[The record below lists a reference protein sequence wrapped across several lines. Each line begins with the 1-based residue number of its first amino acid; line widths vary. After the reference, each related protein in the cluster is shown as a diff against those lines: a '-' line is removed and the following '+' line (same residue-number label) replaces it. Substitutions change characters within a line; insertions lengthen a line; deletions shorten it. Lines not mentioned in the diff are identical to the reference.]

1 MTSGKSN
8 VKFYL
13 NILEVS
19 GKDITNTYVNDIRR
33 HLDDR
38 NLNYNF
44 DIVTNEEFYDT
55 NKHTMY
61 GGKSTFP
68 YRHFEK
74 TFDNIR
80 NTLQFSSKPSI
91 ETHPT
96 PIEINTYTPDE
107 SVDTPDESVDIH
119 DESVDTP
126 DESVDIHDEYVDI
139 HDEYVEEKVPRT
151 NSIVDRLV
159 KYNPLELNGTKTKHS
174 IEITKPE
181 SIILNVPSDYSGVIH
196 ILLTI
201 DVKNTENIIEGGI
214 TQLNQFLESYPINK
228 KEN

>member
-107 SVDTPDESVDIH
+107 SVDTPDESVDTP

-126 DESVDIHDEYVDI
+126 DES
-139 HDEYVEEKVPRT
+139 VEEKVPRT

-228 KEN
+228 KED

>member
-19 GKDITNTYVNDIRR
+19 GKDITNTYVNDIRI

-44 DIVTNEEFYDT
+44 DIVTNEDFYDT

-91 ETHPT
+91 ETQPT
-96 PIEINTYTPDE
+96 PIEINTYTLDESVDTLDE
-107 SVDTPDESVDIH
+107 SVDTPDESVDN
-119 DESVDTP
+119 P
-126 DESVDIHDEYVDI
+126 DENIDTTDEP
-139 HDEYVEEKVPRT
+139 VEEKVTRT

-159 KYNPLELNGTKTKHS
+159 KYNPLELDGTKTKHS

-201 DVKNTENIIEGGI
+201 DVKNKENVIEGGI

-228 KEN
+228 KED

>member
-107 SVDTPDESVDIH
+107 SVDTPDESV
-119 DESVDTP
+119 
-126 DESVDIHDEYVDI
+126 
-139 HDEYVEEKVPRT
+139 EEKVPRT

-228 KEN
+228 KED

>member
-44 DIVTNEEFYDT
+44 DIVTNEDFYDT

-91 ETHPT
+91 ETQPT
-96 PIEINTYTPDE
+96 PIEINTYTLDE
-107 SVDTPDESVDIH
+107 SVDTPDESVDN
-119 DESVDTP
+119 P
-126 DESVDIHDEYVDI
+126 DENIDTTDEP
-139 HDEYVEEKVPRT
+139 VEEKVTRT

-159 KYNPLELNGTKTKHS
+159 KYNPLELDGTKTKHS

-201 DVKNTENIIEGGI
+201 DVKNKENVIEGGI

-228 KEN
+228 KED

>member
-107 SVDTPDESVDIH
+107 SVDTPDESVD
-119 DESVDTP
+119 TP
-126 DESVDIHDEYVDI
+126 DES
-139 HDEYVEEKVPRT
+139 VEEKVPRT

-228 KEN
+228 KED